1 VGAAT
6 TAVAGTSAGWRATV
20 TQFFRNTVP
29 GERTG
34 GFTVITRFGES
45 ATPADGRAFIGM
57 IGSGSLIGNVNPSTL
72 LNIVGIGY
80 DAGDTEWQLLHNDGS
95 GVATKVAL
103 GPDFPCNIVNQ
114 AYEFAIFA
122 PPGSADLTVQFTQLQ
137 TGVVYVAQVTTDLP
151 ASKQLLAHQIW
162 CNNGLTAAIKA
173 LDHVTS
179 YFVCDT

>member
-1 VGAAT
+1 
-6 TAVAGTSAGWRATV
+6 
-20 TQFFRNTVP
+20 VP

-57 IGSGSLIGNVNPSTL
+57 IGSGSVIGNVNPSTL

-80 DAGDTEWQLLHNDGS
+80 DAGDTEWQLLHNDGA

-103 GPDFPCNIVNQ
+103 GPDFPCNIVNE
-114 AYEFAIFA
+114 AYEFAVFA
-122 PPGSADLTVQFTQLQ
+122 PPGSADLTVQFTRLQ